1 MNYIETIELVAN
13 VLTCVS
19 IFGSAVFYWVDRY
32 RDIQI
37 ELGQEI
43 SDLFDFYYE
52 SVRNADASELYVKR
66 VQFMSKLNR
75 FAEKVNKKCH
85 SKKYVR
91 QKASILLKQQNDAYI
106 REYIAQRRK
115 QFKRDDY
122 YSELEKLMNY
132 LEK

>member
-1 MNYIETIELVAN
+1 MNYIDTISFAAN

-19 IFGSAVFYWVDRY
+19 VLGSAIFYWRDKRHDREV
-32 RDIQI
+32 
-37 ELGQEI
+37 ELKHEI
-43 SDLFDFYYE
+43 SEIFDYYYE
-52 SVRNADASELYVKR
+52 KIRNADESELYVKR

-75 FAEKVNKKCH
+75 LAETVNGKCF

-91 QKASILLKQQNDAYI
+91 KHARLFLKQQNDTFI